1 MNTPHT
7 HVWCEV
13 CQAIRPIKIDDMD
26 ADDASGQYY
35 TDASDLMCAV
45 CGFVIAMLYLPKPKT
60 QAIET
65 LRAAQ
70 KGAALDS
77 WEPTAENINALPE
90 PVRRYVH
97 QLETLSDLAGLV
109 REHALLKQQVRGLLK
124 KLGGSSD

>member
-13 CQAIRPIKIDDMD
+13 CQAIRPIKIDDMH
-26 ADDASGQYY
+26 ADDASGQY

-109 REHALLKQQVRGLLK
+109 REHALLKQQVRALLK

>member
-13 CQAIRPIKIDDMD
+13 CQAIRPIKIDDMH
-26 ADDASGQYY
+26 ADDATGHY
-35 TDASDLMCAV
+35 TEASDLMCTA
-45 CGFVIAMLYLPKPKT
+45 CRLVIATLYLPKPKT
-60 QAIET
+60 KAIEA

-90 PVRRYVH
+90 PLRRYVH
-97 QLETLSDLAGLV
+97 HLETLSDPAGLV
-109 REHALLKQQVRGLLK
+109 RENALLKQQVRALLK
-124 KLGGSSD
+124 KLEGGRD